1 MKSEDFGQ
9 THSADLSIQ
18 HVTAVKI
25 NSKEE
30 RRRLKTIIGFPLK
43 DKTRSIWS
51 DPENSFVQYH
61 VVVESRRTRVTLS
74 VAWRYI

>member
-25 NSKEE
+25 NPYAEGGKREE
-30 RRRLKTIIGFPLK
+30 EVKDDNWLSVQSRRIQIGLK
-43 DKTRSIWS
+43 SN
-51 DPENSFVQYH
+51 PENSFAPYHAVVQ
-61 VVVESRRTRVTLS
+61 SLGLG
-74 VAWRYI
+74 